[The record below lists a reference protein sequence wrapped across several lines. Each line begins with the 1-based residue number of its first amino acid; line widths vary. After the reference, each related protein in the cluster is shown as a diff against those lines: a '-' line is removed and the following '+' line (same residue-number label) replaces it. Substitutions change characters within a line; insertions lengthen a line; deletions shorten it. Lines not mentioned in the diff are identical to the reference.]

1 MTIDAVLVL
10 SYGGPR
16 GPEDVLPF
24 MRNATR
30 GRGIPDERL
39 VEVSG
44 HYQRFGG
51 VSPINEINRS
61 LVGQIRAEL
70 EARGEQMPVLWGN
83 RNWDPYLRDA
93 LRQARELGAMRIA
106 DWLAERAL

>member
-1 MTIDAVLVL
+1 MTDAILVL

-44 HYQRFGG
+44 H
-51 VSPINEINRS
+51 
-61 LVGQIRAEL
+61 
-70 EARGEQMPVLWGN
+70 
-83 RNWDPYLRDA
+83 
-93 LRQARELGAMRIA
+93 
-106 DWLAERAL
+106 